1 MANLLMATSK
11 LVCEVKAWYLQLGST
26 LDVVPSADGRR
37 LPTVIKGVLDDGA
50 DDTGTGARDVRGIP
64 HSRPASPK
72 EMRSARSRT
81 DRGSCSSAVHL
92 NSVAPMRRVR
102 ILVLIASFL
111 AATGFSPAKILAQ
124 V

>member
-1 MANLLMATSK
+1 MATSK

-64 HSRPASPK
+64 HSRPASPE